1 MHFAADLRW
10 SVLDSTF
17 VFRIT
22 IGFLLV
28 ILQFK
33 QIKKSD
39 SATEV
44 IRYSYKKL
52 FHSGSHV
59 SYLSHS
65 TFKKKGRNKDK
76 NMTINHVVTIMSNPS
91 FTNQ

>member
-1 MHFAADLRW
+1 MHSAGDLRW
-10 SVLDSTF
+10 NVLDSTF
-17 VFRIT
+17 IFRIT
-22 IGFLLV
+22 IGFLLI

-33 QIKKSD
+33 QTNKKND

-65 TFKKKGRNKDK
+65 IFKKKGGIKTK
-76 NMTINHVVTIMSNPS
+76 I
-91 FTNQ
+91 